1 MKILISTIP
10 VNEDIHGLESRLSEV
25 ISKTSPDYTFLIT
38 GEGMA
43 IHSHMISELH
53 MFEYSN
59 VRFAIWNLIEDILY
73 RLDNLPEYHIA
84 VYPTSGVYRCKE
96 TGYQGIFKGVEHPIG
111 YIQYEYVRKILD
123 KELDEEVEYFLYAEN
138 EEDTIILWETFK
150 PIFNIEKA
158 VTGRSKVSFVDRDK
172 DILKSLISNELFV
185 GWRKV
190 KPLPSFNL
198 DEIGLIRFI
207 AYAIDNKFITIFKDT
222 QIRREFI
229 DRMDDFLGKLEYIFY
244 SSTVSDREG
253 YELNVIHEKDVG
265 IIMSKGAI
273 IKYLLHKLELTELE
287 HIVNSYDECGNDVI
301 LEVFNKMNR
310 SLLGYEKSRFD
321 FNLISDLIE
330 KLARCFP

>member
-1 MKILISTIP
+1 MKILISTVT
-10 VNEDIHGLESRLSEV
+10 VNEDIHGLESGLSDV
-25 ISKTSPDYTFLIT
+25 ISKTSPDYIFLVT

-59 VRFAIWNLIEDILY
+59 VRFAVWNLIEDILY

-96 TGYQGIFKGVEHPIG
+96 TGYLGTFRGIENPIG

-123 KELDEEVEYFLYAEN
+123 KELDEKVEYILYAEN
-138 EEDTIILWETFK
+138 EVDAILLWETFK

-158 VTGRSKVSFVDRDK
+158 MTGEPKISFIDRERDSLKHIVT
-172 DILKSLISNELFV
+172 NELLI
-185 GWRKV
+185 GWREV
-190 KPLPSFNL
+190 KPIHNFNL
-198 DEIGLIRFI
+198 DEIGLIRFL
-207 AYAIDNKFITIFKDT
+207 AYAIDNKFITIFKDP

-229 DRMDDFLGKLEYIFY
+229 DRMDDILGKLEYIFY

-265 IIMSKGAI
+265 IIMSKCAL
-273 IKYLLHKLELTELE
+273 IKYLLHKLGLIDRET
-287 HIVNSYDECGNDVI
+287 IVNSYNECGKEDI

-310 SLLGYEKSRFD
+310 LLLGNGEDGFNFNDILD
-321 FNLISDLIE
+321 FIE
-330 KLARCFP
+330 KLARCLP